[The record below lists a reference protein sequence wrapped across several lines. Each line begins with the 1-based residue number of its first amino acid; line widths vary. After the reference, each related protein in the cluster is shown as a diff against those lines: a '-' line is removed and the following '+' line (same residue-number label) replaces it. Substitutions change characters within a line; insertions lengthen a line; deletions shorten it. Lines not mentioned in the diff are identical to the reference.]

1 MSSRRLFFVPGLGF
15 ALTLGLALGGALAE
29 PTFAQYPN
37 NNYQPQPQYQYN
49 QGGQNYQSNQ
59 GGGQNATDPA
69 LLKQW
74 FSRYDAV
81 RRQAQMTPREKE
93 QADGLLSKGL
103 SMFVPGD
110 EKLAGQKL
118 LTGLVSKYNV
128 AINQMKGLPLYPE
141 TSQLHRGYYQYF
153 NDAKNLFSDYLLVQN
168 DPLAKDPRTG
178 ERLLGKIVTRKASLT
193 DLEGNIKNLDNNL
206 RNQIGVPPYRY

>member
-1 MSSRRLFFVPGLGF
+1 MPGLGF
-15 ALTLGLALGGALAE
+15 ALILGLTLGGTLGE
-29 PTFAQYPN
+29 PTYAQYPN
-37 NNYQPQPQYQYN
+37 NNYQPQPQYN
-49 QGGQNYQSNQ
+49 QGGQNYQNGQNYQFNQ

-81 RRQAQMTPREKE
+81 RRQAQMTPLEKQ

-118 LTGLVSKYNV
+118 LTGLVGKYNV

-193 DLEGNIKNLDNNL
+193 DLEGNIKNLDSNL
-206 RNQIGVPPYRY
+206 RSQLGVPPYRY